1 MTAPVTE
8 RPTPGEDTSPLEPSA
23 PAPANGAGAI
33 PPALGVE
40 DVSPEAERKAALLAA
55 LAGWCATA
63 GAAWV
68 LSGVFLGWGPRL
80 LALVAATIGP
90 AAVALSVR
98 TQRGTPVQ
106 IGGMAAGALLAA
118 GAGLAGRTGSAGLP
132 QLVADALR
140 SGGLAQAPVAFDPGW
155 RVLLVLLVSLLGV
168 ASAGL
173 AVATRRPRLAVAV
186 TAPVV
191 AAGTLVQPAEAEVL
205 SAAVALGFVVAGFGV
220 AAAADL
226 VREGASSGGF
236 ELRRAGRGAGLLAV
250 LIAALVGASQIGVLL
265 PAPKEDVVVP
275 PQRPQ
280 PSPPQPDRE
289 LFRVQSERQLPWRLG
304 TLDVYDGTAWLTP
317 PFDPGRFEDLDGGA
331 VPTPT
336 IERPA
341 ATVRATFTV
350 EELAGRA
357 LPALANPVEID
368 GDASIQVD
376 PRTQVLRLPAGQ
388 STAGRR
394 YTVVAA
400 APPTGEQLAAA
411 AKPGEALAP
420 FLEVPPAPPEVADLL
435 EALPEGSDF
444 NRLQAAREAYY
455 SAVVAAGAGD
465 PVDVTPSRVAEML
478 AGNEASPF
486 EITAGEAIL
495 ARWVGVPARLGYG
508 WFGGEVDADKG
519 VTALRP
525 KHGATW
531 LEVWFEGHGWVPI
544 VGKPPRAKSSLSK
557 GAKDEDSSV
566 RPTEQLTVFT
576 YVPVRLEGLRQVAA
590 VVRYWVARV
599 VPLLLLAGLAL
610 ALFPAVRKLRR
621 RRARRRLAAEG
632 GPPARLS
639 AAYAEVRDLLTDI
652 GVSRPSATPLEALD
666 AVDPDD
672 EHTELAWLV
681 TRGLWG
687 DLRRDLNDADAAR
700 GEDLAASVA
709 RRLQQ
714 AQPMGA
720 RLAARLSRASL
731 REPWGDVT
739 SASPVRR
746 LRLPSLGWSRR
757 QAAAA
762 AVAAVV
768 AIAGAVTLVQR
779 DTGPRSSMPTVVLPP
794 SEAPVGALPD
804 PLVPDRLGDVVLQRE
819 PKAEAAF
826 TKAGES
832 SLVAAGRVYS
842 VRVGDAVEGS
852 LQAVALRRDV
862 ASRGDEVVDDVL
874 DSLGGGGFTPVRFGR
889 ERGFELRLPEQRIL
903 LWFTPDLRAYQL
915 FVARASFDRAGEV
928 FGALLAAQRGQT
940 VEAVPVPV
948 PDPRRRLG

>member
-8 RPTPGEDTSPLEPSA
+8 RPAPDEESSPDVAAAPGSSNGGADPT
-23 PAPANGAGAI
+23 PAPA
-33 PPALGVE
+33 GVE
-40 DVSPEAERKAALLAA
+40 VSPEAERKAAFLAA

-80 LALVAATIGP
+80 LALLAATIGP
-90 AAVALSVR
+90 TAVALSIR
-98 TQRGTPVQ
+98 TQRGSPVQ
-106 IGGMAAGALLAA
+106 IGGMAAGVLLAS
-118 GAGLAGRTGSAGLP
+118 GAGLAGRTGSTGLP

-155 RVLLVLLVSLLGV
+155 RVLLVLIVSLLGV
-168 ASAGL
+168 AAAGL

-186 TAPVV
+186 AAPVV

-205 SAAVALGFVVAGFGV
+205 SAAVALGFVVAAFGV

-236 ELRRAGRGAGLLAV
+236 ELRRAGRGAGLLAL

-265 PAPKEDVVVP
+265 PDPKEDVVVP

-289 LFRVQSERQLPWRLG
+289 LFRVESERQLPWRLG
-304 TLDVYDGTAWLTP
+304 TLDVYDGEAWLTP

-336 IERPA
+336 VERPE

-357 LPALANPVEID
+357 LPALANPVEVD
-368 GDASIQVD
+368 GDADLQLD
-376 PRTQVLRLPAGQ
+376 PRTQVLRLPAGK
-388 STAGRR
+388 SAAGRR

-411 AKPGEALAP
+411 PKSGEDLAP
-420 FLEVPPAPPEVADLL
+420 FLEVPPAPAEVADLL
-435 EALPEGSDF
+435 EALPDGSDF

-455 SAVVAAGAGD
+455 SAVVAAGPGD
-465 PVDVTPSRVAEML
+465 PVDVTPARVAEML
-478 AGNEASPF
+478 AGKEASPF

-495 ARWVGVPARLGYG
+495 ARWVGVPSRLGYG
-508 WFGGEVDADKG
+508 WFGGEVDASKG

-576 YVPVRLEGLRQVAA
+576 YVPVRLQGLQQMTA

-599 VPLLLLAGLAL
+599 VPLLLLAGLGL
-610 ALFPAVRKLRR
+610 ALLPAVRKLLRR
-621 RRARRRLAAEG
+621 RSRLRVAAEG
-632 GPPARLS
+632 GPPARL
-639 AAYAEVRDLLTDI
+639 AAVYAEVRDLLTDL
-652 GVSRPSATPLEALD
+652 GVSRPAATPLEALA

-672 EHTELAWLV
+672 EHSELAWLV

-687 DLRRDLNDADAAR
+687 DLRRDLNDADATR
-700 GEDLAASVA
+700 GEELAASVA
-709 RRLQQ
+709 RRLLQ

-720 RLAARLSRASL
+720 RLAAQLSRASL

-739 SASPVRR
+739 SPPPARG

-757 QAAAA
+757 QMAAA

-768 AIAGAVTLVQR
+768 LITGAVALAQR
-779 DTGPRSSMPTVVLPP
+779 GGGGGRD
-794 SEAPVGALPD
+794 APLIQPDPGDVPLGVLPD

-826 TKAGES
+826 AKAGAS

-852 LQAVALRRDV
+852 LQAVVLRPDV

-874 DSLGGGGFTPVRFGR
+874 DSLGGGGFAPVRFGR

-915 FVARASFDRAGEV
+915 FVARASFARAGEV
-928 FGALLAAQRGQT
+928 FGGLLAAQRGET
-940 VEAVPVPV
+940 VDAVPVPV